1 MMMMMMMMMV
11 MMMMMMTLTP
21 EKAHNR
27 ATFRFE
33 VKSVF
38 LTLCARNHLVVL
50 LPNKT
55 PEKVQYTLEIQEE

>member
-1 MMMMMMMMMV
+1 

-27 ATFRFE
+27 AAFRFE

-55 PEKVQYTLEIQEE
+55 PEKVQYTLEIQGE

>member
-1 MMMMMMMMMV
+1 
-11 MMMMMMTLTP
+11 MMMMTLTP

-27 ATFRFE
+27 ASFRFE

-38 LTLCARNHLVVL
+38 LTLFARNHLVVL

-55 PEKVQYTLEIQEE
+55 PEKAQYTLEIQGE